1 MAISIVTY
9 SSYIYI
15 YIYIY
20 ISIPCEGK
28 YVRYTSIYATLRMPK
43 GYIYIYIYII
53 VIVIVWY
60 GTCRGKGYTFTERK
74 VLPVFLLLAQIGS
87 LRHWT

>member
-1 MAISIVTY
+1 MYICLRV
-9 SSYIYI
+9 YIYI

-20 ISIPCEGK
+20 I
-28 YVRYTSIYATLRMPK
+28 
-43 GYIYIYIYII
+43 
-53 VIVIVWY
+53 Y
-60 GTCRGKGYTFTERK
+60 GTCREKGFTFTERK